1 MHRALRVL
9 VANQPRLMRE
19 LIVGALTDQP
29 DIEIVGEVTD
39 DAEVPSQV
47 GKILPDL
54 VVISLGQ
61 SGERP
66 VLCDAILHQ
75 HPEVRIIAV
84 AFEKNQSVFYWATF
98 IIHSNEIEPSE
109 EGILKAARRILAD
122 VPGSHDVHWAVYNRR
137 VEWCANGVV
146 GRKKSEGRLILGG
159 MLDRERAHVIDS

>member
-1 MHRALRVL
+1 
-9 VANQPRLMRE
+9 MRE

-39 DAEVPSQV
+39 DAEVPGQV

-54 VVISLGQ
+54 VVISLDQ

-66 VLCDAILHQ
+66 VLCDTILHQ

-122 VPGSHDVHWAVYNRR
+122 VPGSHDVH
-137 VEWCANGVV
+137 
-146 GRKKSEGRLILGG
+146 
-159 MLDRERAHVIDS
+159 